1 MWAKQPVFYQ
11 PLRTVKYKYFALEMK
26 TSSDHCRF
34 ARRPGRG
41 HVLCAA
47 LLCATTVFA
56 AGCNRK
62 NQSSEPPV
70 ATPPPQAQAAQPAT
84 ANQPVTMNSAPMAAN
99 TNDAMPDLR
108 PLNQALLR
116 WIVQNRRRPSSFED
130 FAASANTQIPPPP
143 PGKKYILNSRGL
155 ISLANLGSN

>member
-1 MWAKQPVFYQ
+1 
-11 PLRTVKYKYFALEMK
+11 MK
-26 TSSDHCRF
+26 TSFENCRL

-41 HVLCAA
+41 HVLCVA

-56 AGCNRK
+56 VGCNRK
-62 NQSSEPPV
+62 NQSSEPPA
-70 ATPPPQAQAAQPAT
+70 ATPPPQAEASQAAPAT
-84 ANQPVTMNSAPMAAN
+84 PPAAVNSAPMAAN
-99 TNDAMPDLR
+99 TNNAMPDLR